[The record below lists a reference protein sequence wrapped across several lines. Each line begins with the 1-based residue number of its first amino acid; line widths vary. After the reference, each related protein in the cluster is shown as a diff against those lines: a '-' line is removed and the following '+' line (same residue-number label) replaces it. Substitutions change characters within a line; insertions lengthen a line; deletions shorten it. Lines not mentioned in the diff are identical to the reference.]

1 MMRYFVLVIAA
12 GLVVDV
18 GALRRKGMAFRK
30 GRAKGRAAV
39 KMRKPSAL
47 REDWV
52 QLAQVDQCC
61 DELAKLMTQ
70 AKYQHVE
77 LAMWESDPEDKRHEL
92 LKLIDKA
99 GVDSLDA
106 LDAAT
111 NIIQKID

>member
-1 MMRYFVLVIAA
+1 MMRCFVLVIAA

-39 KMRKPSAL
+39 KMRKPRML

-70 AKYQHVE
+70 AKYHIANVE
-77 LAMWESDPEDKRHEL
+77 LAMRESDPEDKRDEL
-92 LKLIDKA
+92 VVVLFA
-99 GVDSLDA
+99 G
-106 LDAAT
+106 
-111 NIIQKID
+111 